1 MVGDAFGFVDPMLSP
16 GVFLALRSAELV
28 AEALNPVLRRGT
40 TPSPA
45 ELASALRS
53 YATVQAAMLAAWS
66 DLVAYLYDGRMLALL
81 RSGRG
86 WVDGGSTF
94 LKSAAQRHIE
104 RHIALQASG
113 VRTTSRYSRGL
124 LRLRASR
131 AEPRDERQDLLEVDP
146 DEPPGHRGAR
156 SRDLEEQEASAR
168 LQDPSALPQSHF
180 QIGHVAKSVSH
191 AQEIEVLIAERQFLH
206 SSLHQRD

>member
-1 MVGDAFGFVDPMLSP
+1 MPDVDEAARPQDTQDRLWRHALGD
-16 GVFLALRSAELV
+16 GV
-28 AEALNPVLRRGT
+28 PVV
-40 TPSPA
+40 PH
-45 ELASALRS
+45 E
-53 YATVQAAMLAAWS
+53 Q
-66 DLVAYLYDGRMLALL
+66 
-81 RSGRG
+81 
-86 WVDGGSTF
+86 
-94 LKSAAQRHIE
+94 
-104 RHIALQASG
+104 
-113 VRTTSRYSRGL
+113 

-146 DEPPGHRGAR
+146 DEPPGDRGAW

-191 AQEIEVLIAERQFLH
+191 AQEIEVIIAERQFLH